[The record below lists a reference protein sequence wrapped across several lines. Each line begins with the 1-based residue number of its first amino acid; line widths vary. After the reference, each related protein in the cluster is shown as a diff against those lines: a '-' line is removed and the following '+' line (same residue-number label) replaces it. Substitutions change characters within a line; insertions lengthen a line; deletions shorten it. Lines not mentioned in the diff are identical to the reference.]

1 MGKKKKERMCKQMA
15 ETTLRKKKT
24 FLDRVEI
31 IGNKMPHPFTL
42 FLCITGIVIIVSC
55 ICSLAGVTAVH
66 PATGEV
72 ITVKNY
78 LSVNGFV
85 SLLVNLVPN
94 FRSMSLMFS
103 VLSLSMASGIC
114 SKTGFF
120 SAAIK
125 TGLSKSKN
133 GVALVILVAFIGVL
147 ANAAGDA
154 AYYFVPPIAA
164 LMFYGAGRHPLAGLF
179 CGYAAVG
186 CGFSTDLIP
195 GSFDPLLVPPTVKA
209 AQMLDPDFSMQYLS
223 GQYALWVS
231 SILVIAVIT
240 LVTVFIIEP
249 RLGKYTGTPD
259 SSISDINAD
268 VTDEE
273 RKAVKKA
280 GLSVLIY
287 VVLLFVACIPSNSFL
302 RSSEGSLLFDSPLMD
317 GLLTFILLLFV
328 IPGVVYGISI
338 GKIKHLNDVIKMLEE
353 SVSEMAGFVVILFA
367 TGQFMSVF
375 SDTNLG
381 TVLAINGGN
390 FIKSLSLGNAVIV
403 VAFIILVSIV
413 NIFIG
418 SGSTKWLLL
427 APIFVPMLMQLGI
440 HPAFT
445 QFAYR
450 LGDCA
455 TNNLSPLTANIIVLF
470 TYCKKYDKN
479 AGMGVILSNM
489 LPYSVFI
496 LIVQCIFAA
505 LWMLSG
511 LNVGINGPC
520 LMG

>member
-1 MGKKKKERMCKQMA
+1 MA
-15 ETTLRKKKT
+15 ENTLRKKKT

-31 IGNKMPHPFTL
+31 LGNKMPHPFTL
-42 FLCITGIVIIVSC
+42 FLYITAIVIVISC
-55 ICSLAGVTAVH
+55 ICGLAGVSAIH
-66 PATGEV
+66 PATGET

-78 LSVNGFV
+78 LSVDGFV

-94 FRSMSLMFS
+94 FQSMSLIFS
-103 VLSLSMASGIC
+103 VLALSMASGIC
-114 SKTGFF
+114 DKTGFF

-125 TGLSKSKN
+125 TGLSKSK
-133 GVALVILVAFIGVL
+133 GGIALVVLVSFIGVL
-147 ANAAGDA
+147 ANAAGNA

-164 LMFYGAGRHPLAGLF
+164 LMFYGAGRNPLAGLF

-195 GSFDPLLVPPTVKA
+195 GSFDSLLVPPTIKA
-209 AQMLDPDFSMQYLS
+209 AQMLDPDFTMQYLS

-231 SILVIAVIT
+231 SILVIIVNT
-240 LVTVFIIEP
+240 VVTVFIIEP

-259 SSISDINAD
+259 ASISDIKAD
-268 VTDEE
+268 VTDVE

-280 GLSVLIY
+280 AISALIY
-287 VVLLFVACIPSNSFL
+287 IVLLIVACIPSNSFL
-302 RSSEGSLLFDSPLMD
+302 RSPEGSLLFNSPIMD
-317 GLLTFILLLFV
+317 GLLTFILLLFI
-328 IPGVVYGISI
+328 IPGVVYGISV
-338 GKIKHLNDVIKMLEE
+338 GKIKHFNDIIAMLEE
-353 SVSEMAGFVVILFA
+353 STSEMAGFVVILFS
-367 TGQFMSVF
+367 TGQFMSIF

-390 FIKSLSLGNAVIV
+390 FIKSLSLSNAIIVI
-403 VAFIILVSIV
+403 AFIILVAII
-413 NIFIG
+413 NLFIG

-427 APIFVPMLMQLGI
+427 APIFVPMMMQLGI

-489 LPYSVFI
+489 LPYSVII
-496 LIVQCIFAA
+496 LIVQCVFAA
-505 LWMLSG
+505 LWMMSG
-511 LNVGINGPC
+511 INVGINGPC
-520 LMG
+520 LIG